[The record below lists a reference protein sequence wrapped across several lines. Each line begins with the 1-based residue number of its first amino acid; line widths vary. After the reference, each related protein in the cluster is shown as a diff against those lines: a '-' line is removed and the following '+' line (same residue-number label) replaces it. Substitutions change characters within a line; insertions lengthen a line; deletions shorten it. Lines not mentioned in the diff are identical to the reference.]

1 MEASPQSD
9 PFVIEMQRR
18 DPVEI
23 SRILTHLPSSDERR
37 LQLAKDVAL
46 FTYSEE
52 RTKRDVIEQ
61 RAFGL
66 MQFAKVG
73 LTIII
78 PIAGL
83 ISAINIRDLPFRESL
98 IFLLSVAGAFLAK
111 LFYRGL
117 KVVKTGTFFSPHL
130 DTHCKP
136 DHYDIYETQ
145 AGEDYK
151 QALKQH
157 IARMI
162 WYFNR
167 TANDNKERIRQCK
180 CCFVNSF
187 GFLIAFLAFF
197 ILSMVHLLEPSL
209 TLFLPVHRLLGTS
222 LLVLALTADSI
233 AEVLHLGWFRVETD
247 SPRF

>member
-1 MEASPQSD
+1 MEPSLKTDQ
-9 PFVIEMQRR
+9 FLIEVQRR
-18 DPVEI
+18 NPEQM
-23 SRILTHLPSSDERR
+23 SQILTHLPSTDDRT
-37 LQLAKDVAL
+37 LQLAKDVAS

-52 RTKRDVIEQ
+52 LKKSEIIEQ

-78 PIAGL
+78 GITGV
-83 ISAINIRDLPFRESL
+83 ISASNVQDTPLRESL
-98 IFLLSVAGAFLAK
+98 IFLLSVAGTFLAK

-117 KVVKTGTFFSPHL
+117 KVVRTGTFFRPDL
-130 DTHCKP
+130 DTLFKP

-145 AGEDYK
+145 LGESYSD
-151 QALKQH
+151 ALKMH

-162 WYFNR
+162 SYYNQ
-167 TANDNKERIRQCK
+167 TAHDNLERILQCK

-197 ILSMVHLLEPSL
+197 ILSIVHLLEPRF
-209 TLFLPVHRLLGTS
+209 TLFLPYHRLIGTA
-222 LLVLALTADSI
+222 LFVIALTTDNI
-233 AEVLHLGWFRVETD
+233 ALHLHLGWFRFEREL
-247 SPRF
+247 PRF